1 MCTLKQLVTW
11 TGYNMARVIVKR
23 ALQFEQNGEGVFL
36 HPSPL
41 IQNIT
46 DAWLCFPFIRD
57 NVIIVDTV
65 TETPEREQKETREDG
80 RIKENNAY
88 NNIIE
93 RGNGNDSKKVKR
105 EKVERNS

>member
-1 MCTLKQLVTW
+1 MVL
-11 TGYNMARVIVKR
+11 VIVKR

-41 IQNIT
+41 IQNIPE
-46 DAWLCFPFIRD
+46 AWLCFPFIRD
-57 NVIIVDTV
+57 HVTLVDTL
-65 TETPEREQKETREDG
+65 TETPERKQEETREDG

-93 RGNGNDSKKVKR
+93 RGNGDESKKVKR
-105 EKVERNS
+105 GRVNAE

>member
-1 MCTLKQLVTW
+1 MCTLKQSVTW
-11 TGYNMARVIVKR
+11 TGYNMARVIVNR

-41 IQNIT
+41 IQNIPA
-46 DAWLCFPFIRD
+46 AWLCLSFIRE
-57 NVIIVDTV
+57 NVTILDAV
-65 TETPEREQKETREDG
+65 TETPEREQERDREDG

-93 RGNGNDSKKVKR
+93 RGNGTDSKKGKR
-105 EKVERNS
+105 GKVDAE

>member
-1 MCTLKQLVTW
+1 M
-11 TGYNMARVIVKR
+11 
-23 ALQFEQNGEGVFL
+23 

-41 IQNIT
+41 IQNIPA
-46 DAWLCFPFIRD
+46 AWLCLPFIRE
-57 NVIIVDTV
+57 NVIIVDTL
-65 TETPEREQKETREDG
+65 TETPEREQKEAREDG